1 VVLEVYA
8 ALNDPS
14 PQGLAAAYAEHRAQL
29 LRFLIAR
36 TGQPADAEELLQE
49 VWLKIGA
56 ARTGPIADARAY
68 LYRVAQNLALDRLR
82 EMKRRAVRE
91 RDWADVTLDQ
101 RADAPEPA
109 ATVDAESALIAAGEA
124 QRLADAIARLPP
136 GAGRAFRL
144 HKLDGLS
151 HAEVA
156 LRMGISRKGVEGHM
170 ATAMTHLRR
179 LLAEKDLG

>member
-1 VVLEVYA
+1 M

-49 VWLKIGA
+49 VWLKIGSVKP
-56 ARTGPIADARAY
+56 GPIGDARAY
-68 LYRVAQNLALDRLR
+68 LYRMAQNLALDRLR
-82 EMKRRAVRE
+82 EVKRRAARE

-109 ATVDAESALIAAGEA
+109 SSLDAEAALIAAGEA

-156 LRMGISRKGVEGHM
+156 LRLGISRKGVEGHM
-170 ATAMTHLRR
+170 ATAMAHLRR
-179 LLAEKDLG
+179 LLAEGDIG